1 MSYSFYNLSARIF
14 WYNRPLVAR
23 AAFDQ
28 IASYL
33 RQLQALSP
41 LFSRLHVSRYQDQA
55 TVLLGPDFSSFDAEV
70 ALAIPCERAYENA
83 DPADKAFSMS
93 CMGCGGFGAT
103 FATVVDDRQAGCW
116 IDVSCGSDNPEHP
129 NCVDIKVSPE
139 LESPD
144 FLRALLDNTILF
156 WKPASGLV
164 TRAAM
169 HKVVRQPI
177 GEVDV
182 GWLTYLS
189 NPDAV
194 RALPASVSSY
204 LLADGIVVQA
214 AERPG
219 HADDPEYVRS
229 VLCVR
234 DALEPHGFL
243 RDPTEV
249 TTVAT

>member
-1 MSYSFYNLSARIF
+1 MSCSFYNLSARIV

-33 RQLQALSP
+33 RQLQALNP
-41 LFSRLHVSRYQDQA
+41 LFSRFYVSRYQDQA
-55 TVLLGPDFSSFDAEV
+55 TVLLAPDLSNFDAEI
-70 ALAIPCERAYENA
+70 ALAIPRERAYKNA
-83 DPADKAFSMS
+83 DSADKTFSMS
-93 CMGCGGFGAT
+93 YMGWGGFGAT
-103 FATVVDDRQAGCW
+103 FATVADGRQAGCW
-116 IDVSCGSDNPEHP
+116 IDVSCGSDDPEHP
-129 NCVDIKVSPE
+129 NRVDIKVSPG

-144 FLRALLDNTILF
+144 FLRALLDNMTLF
-156 WKPASGLV
+156 WGPASGLV
-164 TRAAM
+164 TRAGM
-169 HKVVRQPI
+169 HKVVRQPV

-204 LLADGIVVQA
+204 LLADGVVVQA

-229 VLCVR
+229 VLRVR
-234 DALEPHGFL
+234 DALEPQGFL

-249 TTVAT
+249 ATMAA